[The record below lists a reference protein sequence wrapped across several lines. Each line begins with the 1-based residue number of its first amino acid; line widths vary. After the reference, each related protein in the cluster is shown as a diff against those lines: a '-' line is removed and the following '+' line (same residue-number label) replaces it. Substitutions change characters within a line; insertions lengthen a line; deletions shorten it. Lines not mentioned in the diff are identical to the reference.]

1 MRKFRV
7 SSIVFQSSRNVL
19 RRHRIV
25 KRLEQTAKG
34 ITKEILLIGFPRT
47 FRRRLSWAQ
56 SKGAPSPDALF
67 ARANTFGRILNIL
80 DFRFRILDCRK
91 NLAIASKVFVP
102 CSFSQS
108 KIGNPKSK
116 IDSSD
121 NSICSGQD
129 VRWYREADL
138 LGCFKLIPSSEFL
151 GRSTERF
158 AGFAPLCSAVGQRRA
173 RKAQRISPS

>member
-56 SKGAPSPDALF
+56 SKGAPSPD
-67 ARANTFGRILNIL
+67 RPVRPRQYVRQNPKHFGFSIL
-80 DFRFRILDCRK
+80 DFRLSEEFGHCIQG
-91 NLAIASKVFVP
+91 F
-102 CSFSQS
+102 CSMFFLPIQNRQS
-108 KIGNPKSK
+108 KIQN
-116 IDSSD
+116 
-121 NSICSGQD
+121 
-129 VRWYREADL
+129 
-138 LGCFKLIPSSEFL
+138 
-151 GRSTERF
+151 
-158 AGFAPLCSAVGQRRA
+158 
-173 RKAQRISPS
+173 